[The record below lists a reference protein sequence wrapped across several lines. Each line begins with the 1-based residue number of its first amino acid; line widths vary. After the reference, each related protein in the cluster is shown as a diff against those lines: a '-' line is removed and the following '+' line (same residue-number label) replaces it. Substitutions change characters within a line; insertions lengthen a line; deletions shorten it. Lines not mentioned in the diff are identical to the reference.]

1 MNIPKAKKNFC
12 KKCKK
17 HTPHKVTQYKT
28 GKASL
33 YAQGEYRDRDVPAMP
48 SAFHRDVGLRA
59 SARKRTDDT
68 RRDRWNDARRT
79 VWMRA
84 VPTRAI
90 ARSRVANARSRVARP
105 RCASPIAFRV
115 DAYAF
120 APRGCGRS
128 LGFPSLRLFS
138 RRAPPRLR

>member
-1 MNIPKAKKNFC
+1 MNIPKAKKSFC

-17 HTPHKVTQYKT
+17 HAPHKVTQYKT

-79 VWMRA
+79 AWMRA
-84 VPTRAI
+84 MPTRAI

-138 RRAPPRLR
+138 RRAPSRLR